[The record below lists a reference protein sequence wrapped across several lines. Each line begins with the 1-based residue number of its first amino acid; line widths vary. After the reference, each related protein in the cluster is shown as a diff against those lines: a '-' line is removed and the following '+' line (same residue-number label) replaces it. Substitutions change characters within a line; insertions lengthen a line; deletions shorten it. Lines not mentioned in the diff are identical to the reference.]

1 MKSAL
6 RRDRRFLLVGAA
18 VYMLWWFAVEAL
30 LPGSFNPFGSRVA
43 VVLALFA
50 VWALSYAVP
59 FIRERLTLLFQA
71 CLWLITL
78 HYFYLFYGN
87 SGEINW
93 VIGAYITVMAISFAF
108 ESIAALLTYSVF
120 VTLLSAFLI
129 FEMPPLTGSIFFP
142 GLVTILIQA
151 NLGLSA
157 RLRMIKTL
165 GESNARFQQLFNST
179 FEGVLVHEEGVIVDA
194 NQALAAMSGYTREE
208 LIGMRVFD
216 ILVSEHRPLAAEKMM
231 HAEVPPFEAKGL
243 RKDGGT
249 VDIEIRAKSFRH
261 ASKLSRLV
269 TVQDLTDRKRVERE
283 RIETMAMTENVR
295 VRDEFISMASHE
307 LKTPLT
313 SLSLQTQ
320 MIERDLKRNAGAAYT
335 PERLG
340 EVASLYSRQIKRL
353 TELVEAMLDVSRIS
367 RGKLPLHPRNFD
379 LAQLVRGTLRSP
391 QYQNV
396 SIECDLPASIE
407 VEADASRI
415 EQVVENLVGNAVKY
429 GDGKPIKVRAF
440 AGPGE
445 TVISVE
451 DSGLG
456 IGEEYLPKI
465 FERFERAVSSRS
477 IAGLGL
483 GLYISRQ
490 IVEAHGGKISV
501 ESRLGQGSK
510 FTVRLPVPKSRA

>member
-1 MKSAL
+1 MNSAV
-6 RRDRRFLLVGAA
+6 RRDRRYLLVGAA

-30 LPGSFNPFGSRVA
+30 LPGSFNPLVSRTA
-43 VVLALFA
+43 VVLVTFG
-50 VWALSYAVP
+50 VWALSFTGEAV
-59 FIRERLTLLFQA
+59 RRRLPLLFQG

-87 SGEINW
+87 RGEINW

-108 ESIAALLTYSVF
+108 DSLVALVAYSLF
-120 VTLLSAFLI
+120 VTLLSIFLI
-129 FEMPPLTGSIFFP
+129 YELPALTGSIFFP

-151 NLGLSA
+151 NLGLSV

-179 FEGVLVHEEGVIVDA
+179 FEGVLVHEEGVIVAA
-194 NQALAAMSGYTREE
+194 NQALAVMSGYSREE

-216 ILVSEHRPLAAEKMM
+216 ILVSEHRAVAAEKMM
-231 HAEVPPFEAKGL
+231 HPEVQPFEARGL
-243 RKDGGT
+243 RKDGGI
-249 VDIEIRAKSFRH
+249 VDIEIRAKSFLH
-261 ASKLSRLV
+261 ASKVSRLV

-320 MIERDLKRNAGAAYT
+320 MIERDLKRNAGEAYT
-335 PERLG
+335 PGRLA
-340 EVASLYSRQIKRL
+340 EVAALYSRQIKRL

-367 RGKLPLHPRNFD
+367 RGKLPLHPKKFD
-379 LAQLVRGTLRSP
+379 LAQLVRDTLRSP
-391 QYQNV
+391 QYQNAR
-396 SIECDLPASIE
+396 IESEMPASLE
-407 VEADASRI
+407 VEADASRV
-415 EQVVENLVGNAVKY
+415 EQVIENLVGNAVKY
-429 GDGKPIKVRAF
+429 GDGNPIKVGAF
-440 AGPGE
+440 AEPGFA
-445 TVISVE
+445 VFSVE

-483 GLYISRQ
+483 GLYITRQ

-510 FTVRLPVPKSRA
+510 FTVRLPS